1 MATMKLGT
9 KPEIFVLEGLTWR
22 CMNELESDVVV
33 EVGEMSF
40 YLHKATPLGVMQF
53 PLLSRSGVL
62 QRMISEYQPPEDGG
76 DGMCTLQLDDIPGG
90 AKAFELAAK
99 FCYDVKIELNALN
112 VVCLRCAAEYL
123 RMTDEYAEGNL
134 ITQAE
139 SFLAD
144 VLGNWKDSIK
154 ALETCE
160 GVLPTAEDLH
170 LVSRCITALAS
181 KACASDAAP
190 PLAAL
195 RNASCVVVDRDALWN
210 GIGSAD
216 TPRGSASSGMDWWYE
231 DVSFLSLPMFK
242 RLIQAMEAKGM
253 RDESIAGAIM
263 FYAGRFLPGLKRNTS
278 FSNALAGFGA
288 GGGGGGGDGMSSRNV
303 TPRAASVSAPSE
315 GDQRYFLEEIV
326 ALLPTKKGVASTR
339 FLLGML
345 RTAMLL
351 HASPLC
357 RENLERR
364 IGAQLEDA
372 SLDDL
377 LVPNLGYTVETL
389 YDIDCVQRILDYFM
403 SSTDGLGTG
412 YTSPAVAEEGGAGAG
427 GLGVV
432 AQGGTPSSSL
442 SPITMVAKL
451 MDGYLSEVA
460 PDTNLKLPKFQ
471 ALAAVVPDYARPV
484 DDGIYRA
491 IDIYLKSHPWLSESE
506 REQLCRLMNCQKLS
520 LEACTHAAQNERLP
534 LRVVVQVLFFEQLRL
549 RTSIA
554 GWFFVSDNAAADG
567 VARPRP
573 GGGAIVPKGSA
584 VAAGALAETDAD
596 PDADAP
602 PAEKEE
608 SIIEVKARVS
618 DLEKE
623 CKCMKQEIRRLGK
636 PRRSWSLLGRKCGF
650 GAKVQQQQPQPAMSG
665 K

>member
-1 MATMKLGT
+1 MATMKLGS
-9 KPEIFVLEGLTWR
+9 KPEIFVLEDLTWR
-22 CMNELESDVVV
+22 STTELESDVVV

-40 YLHKATPLGVMQF
+40 YLHKF

-62 QRMISEYQPPEDGG
+62 QRMISEYQPPAGG
-76 DGMCTLQLDDIPGG
+76 GGGGMCTLQLDDIPGG

-123 RMTDEYAEGNL
+123 RMTDDYAEGNL

-144 VLGNWKDSIK
+144 VLANWKDSIK

-181 KACASDAAP
+181 RACNSDAAA
-190 PLAAL
+190 PLV
-195 RNASCVVVDRDALWN
+195 RNAGVVVDKDALWN
-210 GIGSAD
+210 GIRSGDTASA
-216 TPRGSASSGMDWWYE
+216 AAAAASGMDWWYE

-253 RDESIAGAIM
+253 RAESIAGAIM
-263 FYAGRFLPGLKRNTS
+263 FYAGRFLPGLKRDTS
-278 FSNALAGFGA
+278 FSNALASYGADGA
-288 GGGGGGGDGMSSRNV
+288 GGGGAGGMSSRNI

-326 ALLPTKKGVASTR
+326 ALLPTKKGVASTK

-345 RTAMLL
+345 RKAMLL

-377 LVPNLGYTVETL
+377 LVPNLGYHVETL

-403 SSTDGLGTG
+403 SSTDGIGTG
-412 YTSPAVAEEGGAGAG
+412 YTSPALAEDGGGS
-427 GLGVV
+427 LGIP
-432 AQGGTPSSSL
+432 QGGTPSSSL

-451 MDGYLSEVA
+451 MDGFLAEVA

-491 IDIYLKSHPWLSESE
+491 TDIYLKSHPWLSESE
-506 REQLCRLMNCQKLS
+506 REQLCRLLNCQKLS

-554 GWFFVSDNAAADG
+554 GWFFVSDNAAGGDG
-567 VARPRP
+567 ARPHS
-573 GGGAIVPKGSA
+573 GGGIVPKGAAAIAGSA
-584 VAAGALAETDAD
+584 QAEAD
-596 PDADAP
+596 DSDVEGDAP
-602 PAEKEE
+602 EGKETMTD
-608 SIIEVKARVS
+608 VKARVS
-618 DLEKE
+618 ELEKE
-623 CKCMKQEIRRLGK
+623 CKSMKQEIRRLGK
-636 PRRSWSLLGRKCGF
+636 PRRSWSLLPKKCGF
-650 GAKVQQQQPQPAMSG
+650 GAKVQQAQTAMSG

>member
-1 MATMKLGT
+1 MATMKLGS

-22 CMNELESDVVV
+22 CMTELESDVVV

-40 YLHKATPLGVMQF
+40 YLHKF

-62 QRMISEYQPPEDGG
+62 QRMIGEYQAPQEDGG
-76 DGMCTLQLDDIPGG
+76 GGGGMCMLQLDDIPGG
-90 AKAFELAAK
+90 AKAFELAAR

-123 RMTDEYAEGNL
+123 LMTDDYAEGNL

-139 SFLAD
+139 SFLSD
-144 VLGNWKDSIK
+144 VLANWKDSIK

-170 LVSRCITALAS
+170 I
-181 KACASDAAP
+181 
-190 PLAAL
+190 
-195 RNASCVVVDRDALWN
+195 
-210 GIGSAD
+210 
-216 TPRGSASSGMDWWYE
+216 
-231 DVSFLSLPMFK
+231 
-242 RLIQAMEAKGM
+242 
-253 RDESIAGAIM
+253 
-263 FYAGRFLPGLKRNTS
+263 
-278 FSNALAGFGA
+278 
-288 GGGGGGGDGMSSRNV
+288 
-303 TPRAASVSAPSE
+303 

-326 ALLPTKKGVASTR
+326 ALLPAKKGVASTR

-372 SLDDL
+372 CLDDL

-412 YTSPAVAEEGGAGAG
+412 YTSPAVAEEGSQLGAPQAG
-427 GLGVV
+427 S
-432 AQGGTPSSSL
+432 PSSL

-451 MDGYLSEVA
+451 MDGYLAEVA

-491 IDIYLKSHPWLSESE
+491 MDIYLKSHPWLSESE

-554 GWFFVSDNAAADG
+554 GWFFVSGNAAAG
-567 VARPRP
+567 GEPHP
-573 GGGAIVPKGSA
+573 GGSAIVRKGA
-584 VAAGALAETDAD
+584 AAGQSD
-596 PDADAP
+596 PDAEADEGKGKEL
-602 PAEKEE
+602 PAEA
-608 SIIEVKARVS
+608 ITDVKARVS
-618 DLEKE
+618 ELEKE
-623 CKCMKQEIRRLGK
+623 CVSMKQEIRRLGK
-636 PRRSWSLLGRKCGF
+636 PRRSWSLLTRKCGF
-650 GAKVQQQQPQPAMSG
+650 GTKVQQAQPTMSG

>member
-1 MATMKLGT
+1 MATMKLGS
-9 KPEIFVLEGLTWR
+9 KPEIFVLQDLTWR
-22 CMNELESDVVV
+22 CTTELESDVVV

-40 YLHKATPLGVMQF
+40 YLHKF

-62 QRMISEYQPPEDGG
+62 QRMISEYQAPADGG
-76 DGMCTLQLDDIPGG
+76 GMCTLQLDDIPGG

-123 RMTDEYAEGNL
+123 RMTDDYAEGNL

-139 SFLAD
+139 CFLVD
-144 VLGNWKDSIK
+144 VLANWKDSIK

-181 KACASDAAP
+181 KACGSDAAAP
-190 PLAAL
+190 VV
-195 RNASCVVVDRDALWN
+195 RNASVDKDALWN
-210 GIGSAD
+210 GIRSGDTTSSA
-216 TPRGSASSGMDWWYE
+216 AAAAAAAGMDWWYE

-278 FSNALAGFGA
+278 FSNALASYGADGSGGA
-288 GGGGGGGDGMSSRNV
+288 GGGMSSRNI

-326 ALLPTKKGVASTR
+326 ALLPTKKGVASTK

-377 LVPNLGYTVETL
+377 LVPNLGYHVETL

-403 SSTDGLGTG
+403 SSTDGIGTG
-412 YTSPAVAEEGGAGAG
+412 YTSPALAEEGGGSLGIPQGA
-427 GLGVV
+427 
-432 AQGGTPSSSL
+432 TPSSSL

-451 MDGYLSEVA
+451 MDGFLAEVA

-506 REQLCRLMNCQKLS
+506 REQLCRLLNCQKLS

-554 GWFFVSDNAAADG
+554 GWFFVSDNAAGGDG
-567 VARPRP
+567 ARPHA
-573 GGGAIVPKGSA
+573 GGAIVPKGT
-584 VAAGALAETDAD
+584 AAIAGCPQADAD
-596 PDADAP
+596 SDVEGDAP
-602 PAEKEE
+602 DGKET
-608 SIIEVKARVS
+608 ITDVKARVS

-623 CKCMKQEIRRLGK
+623 CKSMKQEIRRLGK
-636 PRRSWSLLGRKCGF
+636 PRRSWSLLTRKCGF
-650 GAKVQQQQPQPAMSG
+650 GAKVQQAQTAMSG

>member
-1 MATMKLGT
+1 M
-9 KPEIFVLEGLTWR
+9 
-22 CMNELESDVVV
+22 
-33 EVGEMSF
+33 
-40 YLHKATPLGVMQF
+40 F

-62 QRMISEYQPPEDGG
+62 QRMISEYQPPADGG
-76 DGMCTLQLDDIPGG
+76 GGGMCTLQLDDIPGG

-123 RMTDEYAEGNL
+123 RMTDDYAEGNL

-144 VLGNWKDSIK
+144 VLANWKDSIK

-170 LVSRCITALAS
+170 LISRCITALAS
-181 KACASDAAP
+181 RACASDAAA
-190 PLAAL
+190 PLV
-195 RNASCVVVDRDALWN
+195 RNASVVDKDALWN
-210 GIGSAD
+210 GIRSGDTVSA
-216 TPRGSASSGMDWWYE
+216 AVAVSGMDWWYE

-253 RDESIAGAIM
+253 RAESIAGAIM
-263 FYAGRFLPGLKRNTS
+263 FYAGRFLPGLKRDTS
-278 FSNALAGFGA
+278 FSNALASYGA
-288 GGGGGGGDGMSSRNV
+288 EGSGGGGGMSSRNI

-326 ALLPTKKGVASTR
+326 ALLPTKKGVASTK

-345 RTAMLL
+345 RKAMLL

-377 LVPNLGYTVETL
+377 LVPNLGYHVETL

-403 SSTDGLGTG
+403 SSTDGIGTG
-412 YTSPAVAEEGGAGAG
+412 YTSPALAEEGGGS
-427 GLGVV
+427 LGIP
-432 AQGGTPSSSL
+432 QGGTPSSSL
-442 SPITMVAKL
+442 SPITMVARL
-451 MDGYLSEVA
+451 MDGFLAEVA

-491 IDIYLKSHPWLSESE
+491 TDIYLKSHPWLSESE
-506 REQLCRLMNCQKLS
+506 REQLCRLLNCQKLS

-549 RTSIA
+549 RTSIT
-554 GWFFVSDNAAADG
+554 GWFFVSDNAPGGDG
-567 VARPRP
+567 ARPHS
-573 GGGAIVPKGSA
+573 GGAIVPKGAAAIVGSA
-584 VAAGALAETDAD
+584 QAEAD
-596 PDADAP
+596 SDVEGDAP
-602 PAEKEE
+602 EGKET
-608 SIIEVKARVS
+608 ITDVKVRVS
-618 DLEKE
+618 ELEKE
-623 CKCMKQEIRRLGK
+623 CKSMKQEIRRLGK
-636 PRRSWSLLGRKCGF
+636 PRRSWSLLPKKCGL
-650 GAKVQQQQPQPAMSG
+650 GAKVQQAQTAMSG

>member
-1 MATMKLGT
+1 MATMKLGS
-9 KPEIFVLEGLTWR
+9 KPEIFVLEDLTWR
-22 CMNELESDVVV
+22 CMTELESDVVV

-40 YLHKATPLGVMQF
+40 NLHKF

-62 QRMISEYQPPEDGG
+62 QRMISEYLPPADGG
-76 DGMCTLQLDDIPGG
+76 GMCTLQLDDIPGG

-123 RMTDEYAEGNL
+123 HMTDDYAEGNL

-139 SFLAD
+139 SFLTD
-144 VLGNWKDSIK
+144 VLANWKDSIK

-181 KACASDAAP
+181 KVCASDAAAS
-190 PLAAL
+190 LL
-195 RNASCVVVDRDALWN
+195 RNASVDKDALWN
-210 GIGSAD
+210 GIGSGD
-216 TPRGSASSGMDWWYE
+216 TPRGLPVASSAAAAASGMDWWYE

-253 RDESIAGAIM
+253 RAESIAGAIM

-278 FSNALAGFGA
+278 FSNALSGFGGDA
-288 GGGGGGGDGMSSRNV
+288 GSRNI
-303 TPRAASVSAPSE
+303 TPRAANVSAPSE

-326 ALLPTKKGVASTR
+326 ALLPTKKGVASTK

-351 HASPLC
+351 LASPLC

-377 LVPNLGYTVETL
+377 LVPNLGYHVETL

-412 YTSPAVAEEGGAGAG
+412 YTSPAVAEEGGS
-427 GLGVV
+427 GLG
-432 AQGGTPSSSL
+432 APQAGTPSSSL

-451 MDGYLSEVA
+451 MDGYLAEVA

-554 GWFFVSDNAAADG
+554 GWFFVSDNAAAEADG
-567 VARPRP
+567 ARPHP
-573 GGGAIVPKGSA
+573 GGAIVPKGA
-584 VAAGALAETDAD
+584 RAGALAEAEADTDAE
-596 PDADAP
+596 AP
-602 PAEKEE
+602 EGKEE
-608 SIIEVKARVS
+608 TITDVKARVS
-618 DLEKE
+618 ELEKE
-623 CKCMKQEIRRLGK
+623 CKSMKQEIRRLGK
-636 PRRSWSLLGRKCGF
+636 PRRSWSLLTRKCGF
-650 GAKVQQQQPQPAMSG
+650 GAKVQQAQPAMNG

>member
-1 MATMKLGT
+1 
-9 KPEIFVLEGLTWR
+9 
-22 CMNELESDVVV
+22 
-33 EVGEMSF
+33 
-40 YLHKATPLGVMQF
+40 
-53 PLLSRSGVL
+53 
-62 QRMISEYQPPEDGG
+62 MISEYQPPEDG
-76 DGMCTLQLDDIPGG
+76 DGICTLQLDDIPGG
-90 AKAFELAAK
+90 AKAFELVAK

-123 RMTDEYAEGNL
+123 RMTDDYAEGNL

-139 SFLAD
+139 SFLSD
-144 VLGNWKDSIK
+144 VLANWKDSIK

-170 LVSRCITALAS
+170 IVSRCITALAS
-181 KACASDAAP
+181 KACASDAASL
-190 PLAAL
+190 LAT
-195 RNASCVVVDRDALWN
+195 RSVDSSRDALWN
-210 GIGSAD
+210 GIGAGD
-216 TPRGSASSGMDWWYE
+216 ALHPSSGMVDWWYE

-242 RLIQAMEAKGM
+242 RLIQAMEGKGM
-253 RDESIAGAIM
+253 RAESIAGAIM

-288 GGGGGGGDGMSSRNV
+288 GAGGDGMSSRSV

-326 ALLPTKKGVASTR
+326 SLLPTKKGVASTK

-357 RENLERR
+357 KENLERR
-364 IGAQLEDA
+364 IGAQMEDA

-412 YTSPAVAEEGGAGAG
+412 YTSPAVVEDGAGSLAG
-427 GLGVV
+427 VTN
-432 AQGGTPSSSL
+432 QGGTPSSAL
-442 SPITMVAKL
+442 SPIAMVAKL

-491 IDIYLKSHPWLSESE
+491 IDIYLKVTE
-506 REQLCRLMNCQKLS
+506 
-520 LEACTHAAQNERLP
+520 
-534 LRVVVQVLFFEQLRL
+534 FF
-549 RTSIA
+549 
-554 GWFFVSDNAAADG
+554 F
-567 VARPRP
+567 
-573 GGGAIVPKGSA
+573 
-584 VAAGALAETDAD
+584 
-596 PDADAP
+596 P
-602 PAEKEE
+602 P
-608 SIIEVKARVS
+608 
-618 DLEKE
+618 
-623 CKCMKQEIRRLGK
+623 EID
-636 PRRSWSLLGRKCGF
+636 
-650 GAKVQQQQPQPAMSG
+650 
-665 K
+665 

>member
-1 MATMKLGT
+1 MATMKLGS
-9 KPEIFVLEGLTWR
+9 KPEIFVLEDLTWR
-22 CMNELESDVVV
+22 CTTELESDVVV

-40 YLHKATPLGVMQF
+40 YLHKF

-62 QRMISEYQPPEDGG
+62 QRMIGEYQPPADGG
-76 DGMCTLQLDDIPGG
+76 GMCTLQLDDIPGG

-123 RMTDEYAEGNL
+123 RMTDDYAEGNL

-144 VLGNWKDSIK
+144 VLANWKDSIK

-181 KACASDAAP
+181 KACTSDAAA
-190 PLAAL
+190 PLLA
-195 RNASCVVVDRDALWN
+195 RNASVADKDALWN
-210 GIGSAD
+210 GIRSGDTASSA
-216 TPRGSASSGMDWWYE
+216 ASGMDWWYE

-253 RDESIAGAIM
+253 RAESIAGAIM

-278 FSNALAGFGA
+278 FSNALASYGA
-288 GGGGGGGDGMSSRNV
+288 DGGGGGGMSSRNV

-377 LVPNLGYTVETL
+377 LVPNLGYHVETL

-403 SSTDGLGTG
+403 SSTDGIGTG
-412 YTSPAVAEEGGAGAG
+412 YTSPALAEDGGG
-427 GLGVV
+427 GGGSLGVP
-432 AQGGTPSSSL
+432 QGGTPSASL

-451 MDGYLSEVA
+451 MDGYLAEVA

-554 GWFFVSDNAAADG
+554 GWFFVSENAAGGDG
-567 VARPRP
+567 ARPHP
-573 GGGAIVPKGSA
+573 GGAIVPKGGAAAVLASA
-584 VAAGALAETDAD
+584 QAEVDSDAEDDTPPEGKETITDV
-596 PDADAP
+596 
-602 PAEKEE
+602 KE
-608 SIIEVKARVS
+608 RVS
-618 DLEKE
+618 ELEKE
-623 CKCMKQEIRRLGK
+623 CKSMKQEIRKLGK
-636 PRRSWSLLGRKCGF
+636 PPRRPWGLLTRKCGF
-650 GAKVQQQQPQPAMSG
+650 GAKVQQAQTAMSG

>member
-1 MATMKLGT
+1 MATMKLGS
-9 KPEIFVLEGLTWR
+9 KPEIFVLEDLTWR
-22 CMNELESDVVV
+22 CTTELESDVVV

-40 YLHKATPLGVMQF
+40 YLHKF

-62 QRMISEYQPPEDGG
+62 QRMISEYQAPEDGG
-76 DGMCTLQLDDIPGG
+76 GGMCTLQLDDIPGG

-123 RMTDEYAEGNL
+123 RMTDDYAEGNL

-144 VLGNWKDSIK
+144 VLANWKDSIK

-181 KACASDAAP
+181 KACASDAAA
-190 PLAAL
+190 PLL
-195 RNASCVVVDRDALWN
+195 RNAASVDKDALWN
-210 GIGSAD
+210 GIRSGD
-216 TPRGSASSGMDWWYE
+216 TASSAAAMDWWYE

-278 FSNALAGFGA
+278 FSNALASYA
-288 GGGGGGGDGMSSRNV
+288 ADGGGMSSRNV

-326 ALLPTKKGVASTR
+326 ALLPTKKGVASTK

-377 LVPNLGYTVETL
+377 LVPNLGYHVETL

-403 SSTDGLGTG
+403 SSTDGIGTG
-412 YTSPAVAEEGGAGAG
+412 YTSPALAEEGGG
-427 GLGVV
+427 GGSIGVPPS
-432 AQGGTPSSSL
+432 GTPSAAL

-451 MDGYLSEVA
+451 MDGFLAEVA
-460 PDTNLKLPKFQ
+460 PDTNLKLAKFQ

-554 GWFFVSDNAAADG
+554 GWFFVSDNAA
-567 VARPRP
+567 
-573 GGGAIVPKGSA
+573 GGGGSRAHGGSAIVPKG
-584 VAAGALAETDAD
+584 AAAAATSVQAESDSDDAEGDVPEGKQENMTD
-596 PDADAP
+596 
-602 PAEKEE
+602 
-608 SIIEVKARVS
+608 VKARVS
-618 DLEKE
+618 ELEKE
-623 CKCMKQEIRRLGK
+623 CKSMKQEIRRLGK
-636 PRRSWSLLGRKCGF
+636 PRRSWSLLTRKCGF
-650 GAKVQQQQPQPAMSG
+650 GAKVQQAQPAMSG

>member
-1 MATMKLGT
+1 
-9 KPEIFVLEGLTWR
+9 
-22 CMNELESDVVV
+22 
-33 EVGEMSF
+33 MSF
-40 YLHKATPLGVMQF
+40 YLHKF

-62 QRMISEYQPPEDGG
+62 QRMISEYQPASDGG
-76 DGMCTLQLDDIPGG
+76 GGGMCTLQLDDIPGG

-123 RMTDEYAEGNL
+123 RMTDDYAEGNL

-144 VLGNWKDSIK
+144 VLSNWKDSIK

-181 KACASDAAP
+181 KACASDAAA
-190 PLAAL
+190 PLL
-195 RNASCVVVDRDALWN
+195 LVRNASVVIDKDALWN
-210 GIGSAD
+210 GIRSGD
-216 TPRGSASSGMDWWYE
+216 TASSTTASGMDWWYD

-253 RDESIAGAIM
+253 RAESIAGAIM

-278 FSNALAGFGA
+278 FSNALASYGADGA
-288 GGGGGGGDGMSSRNV
+288 GGGGGGMSSRNV

-326 ALLPTKKGVASTR
+326 ALLPTKKGVASTK

-364 IGAQLEDA
+364 IGVQLEDA

-377 LVPNLGYTVETL
+377 LVPNLGYHVETL
-389 YDIDCVQRILDYFM
+389 YDVDC
-403 SSTDGLGTG
+403 
-412 YTSPAVAEEGGAGAG
+412 
-427 GLGVV
+427 
-432 AQGGTPSSSL
+432 
-442 SPITMVAKL
+442 
-451 MDGYLSEVA
+451 
-460 PDTNLKLPKFQ
+460 
-471 ALAAVVPDYARPV
+471 
-484 DDGIYRA
+484 
-491 IDIYLKSHPWLSESE
+491 SHPWLSESE

-549 RTSIA
+549 RTSIT
-554 GWFFVSDNAAADG
+554 GWFFVSNNAAGGDG
-567 VARPRP
+567 ARLHP
-573 GGGAIVPKGSA
+573 GGAIVPKGGA
-584 VAAGALAETDAD
+584 AAVVAASAQAEVDTDAED
-596 PDADAP
+596 DVP
-602 PAEKEE
+602 EGGKET
-608 SIIEVKARVS
+608 ITDVKARVS
-618 DLEKE
+618 ELEKE
-623 CKCMKQEIRRLGK
+623 CKSMKQEIRRLGK
-636 PRRSWSLLGRKCGF
+636 PRRSWSLLTRKCGF
-650 GAKVQQQQPQPAMSG
+650 GAKVQQAQPAMSG
-665 K
+665 KDV

>member
-1 MATMKLGT
+1 
-9 KPEIFVLEGLTWR
+9 
-22 CMNELESDVVV
+22 
-33 EVGEMSF
+33 
-40 YLHKATPLGVMQF
+40 MQF

-62 QRMISEYQPPEDGG
+62 QRMISEYQPPAAGG
-76 DGMCTLQLDDIPGG
+76 GMCTLQLDDIPGG

-123 RMTDEYAEGNL
+123 RMTDDYAEGNL

-144 VLGNWKDSIK
+144 VLANWKDSIK

-181 KACASDAAP
+181 KACASDAAA
-190 PLAAL
+190 PLL
-195 RNASCVVVDRDALWN
+195 RNASVDKDALWN
-210 GIGSAD
+210 GIRSGDTASA
-216 TPRGSASSGMDWWYE
+216 AAAASGMDWWYE

-242 RLIQAMEAKGM
+242 RLIQAMEAMGM
-253 RDESIAGAIM
+253 RAESIAGAIM

-278 FSNALAGFGA
+278 FSNALASYGA
-288 GGGGGGGDGMSSRNV
+288 DGGGGGMSSRNI

-326 ALLPTKKGVASTR
+326 ALLPTKKGVASTK

-377 LVPNLGYTVETL
+377 LVPNLGYHVETL

-403 SSTDGLGTG
+403 SSTDGIGTG
-412 YTSPAVAEEGGAGAG
+412 YTSPALAEDGGGSL
-427 GLGVV
+427 GLP
-432 AQGGTPSSSL
+432 QGGTPSTSL

-451 MDGYLSEVA
+451 MDGYLAEVA

-491 IDIYLKSHPWLSESE
+491 IDIYLKVTRRALLYIHVSFRDLSHRSARARIAVAPVAVGVGAGAAVPADELPEAVAGGVHARGAE
-506 REQLCRLMNCQKLS
+506 R
-520 LEACTHAAQNERLP
+520 
-534 LRVVVQVLFFEQLRL
+534 
-549 RTSIA
+549 
-554 GWFFVSDNAAADG
+554 AAA
-567 VARPRP
+567 AA
-573 GGGAIVPKGSA
+573 GGGA
-584 VAAGALAETDAD
+584 GALLRA
-596 PDADAP
+596 AP
-602 PAEKEE
+602 PAH
-608 SIIEVKARVS
+608 VHRRVV
-618 DLEKE
+618 LRVG
-623 CKCMKQEIRRLGK
+623 QRG
-636 PRRSWSLLGRKCGF
+636 GG
-650 GAKVQQQQPQPAMSG
+650 
-665 K
+665 

>member
-1 MATMKLGT
+1 MATMKLGS
-9 KPEIFVLEGLTWR
+9 KPEIFVLEDLTWR
-22 CMNELESDVVV
+22 CTTELESDVVV

-40 YLHKATPLGVMQF
+40 YLHKF

-62 QRMISEYQPPEDGG
+62 QRMISEYQPPADGG
-76 DGMCTLQLDDIPGG
+76 GGGMCTLQLDDIPGG

-123 RMTDEYAEGNL
+123 RMTDDYAEGNL

-144 VLGNWKDSIK
+144 VLANWKDSIK

-181 KACASDAAP
+181 RACASDAAA
-190 PLAAL
+190 PLV
-195 RNASCVVVDRDALWN
+195 RNASVIDKDALWN
-210 GIGSAD
+210 GIRSDDTASA
-216 TPRGSASSGMDWWYE
+216 AAAAAASGMDWWYE

-253 RDESIAGAIM
+253 RAESIAGAIM
-263 FYAGRFLPGLKRNTS
+263 FYAGRFLPGLKRDTS
-278 FSNALAGFGA
+278 FSNALASYGA
-288 GGGGGGGDGMSSRNV
+288 DGSGGGGGMSSRNI

-326 ALLPTKKGVASTR
+326 ALLPTKKGVASTK

-345 RTAMLL
+345 RKAMLL

-377 LVPNLGYTVETL
+377 LVPNLGYHVETL

-403 SSTDGLGTG
+403 SSTDGIGTG
-412 YTSPAVAEEGGAGAG
+412 YTSPALAEEGGGS
-427 GLGVV
+427 LGIP
-432 AQGGTPSSSL
+432 QGGTPSSSL
-442 SPITMVAKL
+442 SPITTVAKL
-451 MDGYLSEVA
+451 MDGFLAEVA

-506 REQLCRLMNCQKLS
+506 REQLCRVLNCQKLS

-549 RTSIA
+549 RTSIT
-554 GWFFVSDNAAADG
+554 GWFFVSDNAAGGDG
-567 VARPRP
+567 ARLHS
-573 GGGAIVPKGSA
+573 GGAIVPKGAAAIAGSA
-584 VAAGALAETDAD
+584 QAEAD
-596 PDADAP
+596 SDVEGDAP
-602 PAEKEE
+602 GGKE
-608 SIIEVKARVS
+608 SITDVKARVS
-618 DLEKE
+618 ELEKE
-623 CKCMKQEIRRLGK
+623 CKSMKQEIRRLGK
-636 PRRSWSLLGRKCGF
+636 PRRSWSLLPKKCGF
-650 GAKVQQQQPQPAMSG
+650 GAKVQQAQTAMSG

>member
-1 MATMKLGT
+1 
-9 KPEIFVLEGLTWR
+9 
-22 CMNELESDVVV
+22 
-33 EVGEMSF
+33 
-40 YLHKATPLGVMQF
+40 
-53 PLLSRSGVL
+53 
-62 QRMISEYQPPEDGG
+62 MISEYQPPEDG
-76 DGMCTLQLDDIPGG
+76 DGICTLQLDDIPGG

-123 RMTDEYAEGNL
+123 RMTDDYAEGNL

-139 SFLAD
+139 SFLSD
-144 VLGNWKDSIK
+144 VLAANWKDSIK

-170 LVSRCITALAS
+170 LVSRCITSLAS
-181 KACASDAAP
+181 KACASAP
-190 PLAAL
+190 SSVA
-195 RNASCVVVDRDALWN
+195 DRDALWN
-210 GIGSAD
+210 GIGSGD
-216 TPRGSASSGMDWWYE
+216 TPRASAASRSTMDWWYE

-278 FSNALAGFGA
+278 FSNALAGFG
-288 GGGGGGGDGMSSRNV
+288 GDGMSSRNV
-303 TPRAASVSAPSE
+303 TPRAANVSAPSE

-326 ALLPTKKGVASTR
+326 ALLPIKKGVASTK

-345 RTAMLL
+345 RTAVLL

-412 YTSPAVAEEGGAGAG
+412 YSSPAVGEEGAGSL
-427 GLGVV
+427 GLP
-432 AQGGTPSSSL
+432 QGGTPSSSL
-442 SPITMVAKL
+442 LPITLVAKL

-460 PDTNLKLPKFQ
+460 PDTSLKLPKFQ

-491 IDIYLKSHPWLSESE
+491 IDIYLKVNN
-506 REQLCRLMNCQKLS
+506 R
-520 LEACTHAAQNERLP
+520 TH
-534 LRVVVQVLFFEQLRL
+534 
-549 RTSIA
+549 I
-554 GWFFVSDNAAADG
+554 
-567 VARPRP
+567 
-573 GGGAIVPKGSA
+573 
-584 VAAGALAETDAD
+584 
-596 PDADAP
+596 
-602 PAEKEE
+602 
-608 SIIEVKARVS
+608 
-618 DLEKE
+618 
-623 CKCMKQEIRRLGK
+623 
-636 PRRSWSLLGRKCGF
+636 
-650 GAKVQQQQPQPAMSG
+650 
-665 K
+665 

>member
-1 MATMKLGT
+1 MATMKLGS
-9 KPEIFVLEGLTWR
+9 KPEIFVLEDLTWR
-22 CMNELESDVVV
+22 CTTELESDVVV

-40 YLHKATPLGVMQF
+40 YLHKF

-62 QRMISEYQPPEDGG
+62 QRMISEYQPPSDGVG
-76 DGMCTLQLDDIPGG
+76 GGMCTLQLDDIPGG
-90 AKAFELAAK
+90 AKAFELAAR

-123 RMTDEYAEGNL
+123 RMTDDYAEGNL

-144 VLGNWKDSIK
+144 VLANWKDSIK

-181 KACASDAAP
+181 KACASDAAA
-190 PLAAL
+190 PLLA
-195 RNASCVVVDRDALWN
+195 RNASAAAAADKDALWN
-210 GIGSAD
+210 GIRTGGGDAASSA
-216 TPRGSASSGMDWWYE
+216 AASGMDWWYE

-253 RDESIAGAIM
+253 RAESIAGAIM

-278 FSNALAGFGA
+278 FSNALASYGA
-288 GGGGGGGDGMSSRNV
+288 DGGGGGGGMSSRNV

-377 LVPNLGYTVETL
+377 LVPNLGYHVETL

-403 SSTDGLGTG
+403 SSTVGIGTG
-412 YTSPAVAEEGGAGAG
+412 YTSPALADDGGG
-427 GLGVV
+427 GGGGGSLGVP
-432 AQGGTPSSSL
+432 QSGTPSASL

-451 MDGYLSEVA
+451 MDGYLAEVA

-554 GWFFVSDNAAADG
+554 GWFFVSENAAGGDG
-567 VARPRP
+567 ARPHP
-573 GGGAIVPKGSA
+573 GGAKGAAAVVASA
-584 VAAGALAETDAD
+584 QAEVDSDAED
-596 PDADAP
+596 DAP
-602 PAEKEE
+602 PEGKET
-608 SIIEVKARVS
+608 ITDVKERVS
-618 DLEKE
+618 ELEKE
-623 CKCMKQEIRRLGK
+623 CKSMKQEIRRLGK
-636 PRRSWSLLGRKCGF
+636 PPRRPWGLLTRKCGF
-650 GAKVQQQQPQPAMSG
+650 GAKVQQAQTAMSG

>member
-1 MATMKLGT
+1 
-9 KPEIFVLEGLTWR
+9 
-22 CMNELESDVVV
+22 
-33 EVGEMSF
+33 MSF
-40 YLHKATPLGVMQF
+40 YLHKF

-62 QRMISEYQPPEDGG
+62 QRMISEYQPASDGG
-76 DGMCTLQLDDIPGG
+76 GGGMCTLQLDDIPGG

-123 RMTDEYAEGNL
+123 RMTDDYAEGNL

-144 VLGNWKDSIK
+144 VLSNWKDSIK

-181 KACASDAAP
+181 KACASDAAA
-190 PLAAL
+190 PLL
-195 RNASCVVVDRDALWN
+195 LVRNASFAVDKDALWN
-210 GIGSAD
+210 GIRSGD
-216 TPRGSASSGMDWWYE
+216 TASSTTASGMDWWYE

-253 RDESIAGAIM
+253 RAESIAGAIM

-278 FSNALAGFGA
+278 FSNALASYGA
-288 GGGGGGGDGMSSRNV
+288 DGSGGGGGMSSRNV

-326 ALLPTKKGVASTR
+326 ALLPTKKGVASTK

-377 LVPNLGYTVETL
+377 LVPNLGYHVETL
-389 YDIDCVQRILDYFM
+389 YDVDCVQRILDYFM
-403 SSTDGLGTG
+403 SSTDGIGTG
-412 YTSPAVAEEGGAGAG
+412 YTSPALAEDGGVGG
-427 GLGVV
+427 GSSLGLGVPLP
-432 AQGGTPSSSL
+432 QGATPTTSL
-442 SPITMVAKL
+442 SPIIMVAKL
-451 MDGYLSEVA
+451 MDGYLAEVA

-549 RTSIA
+549 RTSIT
-554 GWFFVSDNAAADG
+554 GWFFVSNNAAGGDG
-567 VARPRP
+567 ARLHP
-573 GGGAIVPKGSA
+573 GGAIVPKGGPAVVTASA
-584 VAAGALAETDAD
+584 QAEVDTDAED
-596 PDADAP
+596 DVP
-602 PAEKEE
+602 EEGKET
-608 SIIEVKARVS
+608 ITDVKARVS
-618 DLEKE
+618 ELEKE
-623 CKCMKQEIRRLGK
+623 CKSMKQEIRRLGK
-636 PRRSWSLLGRKCGF
+636 PRRSWSLLTRKCGF
-650 GAKVQQQQPQPAMSG
+650 GAKVQQTQPAMSG
-665 K
+665 KDV

>member
-1 MATMKLGT
+1 MATMKLGS
-9 KPEIFVLEGLTWR
+9 KPEIFVLEDLTWR
-22 CMNELESDVVV
+22 CMTELESDVVV

-40 YLHKATPLGVMQF
+40 YLHKF

-62 QRMISEYQPPEDGG
+62 QRMISEFQPPEDG

-139 SFLAD
+139 SFLSD
-144 VLGNWKDSIK
+144 VLGNWKDAIK

-160 GVLPTAEDLH
+160 SVLPTAEDLH

-181 KACASDAAP
+181 RACCASSDTP
-190 PLAAL
+190 TSTKMLL
-195 RNASCVVVDRDALWN
+195 RNNDSRGDALWN
-210 GIGSAD
+210 GIGSWAD
-216 TPRGSASSGMDWWYE
+216 AQPGTGMMDWWYE

-242 RLIQAMEAKGM
+242 RLIQAMEGKGM
-253 RDESIAGAIM
+253 RAESIAGAIM

-278 FSNALAGFGA
+278 FSNALAA
-288 GGGGGGGDGMSSRNV
+288 SLGGGVGVGDGMSSRNV

-326 ALLPTKKGVASTR
+326 ALLPAKKGVASTK

-364 IGAQLEDA
+364 IGAQMEDA

-412 YTSPAVAEEGGAGAG
+412 YTSPAVVEEGSSLA
-427 GLGVV
+427 GVV
-432 AQGGTPSSSL
+432 PPHLQGGTPSSSSL

-471 ALAAVVPDYARPV
+471 ALAAVVPDCARPV

-491 IDIYLKSHPWLSESE
+491 IDIYLKSHPWLSEAE

-554 GWFFVSDNAAADG
+554 GWFFVSDNAGADG
-567 VARPRP
+567 GARPHH
-573 GGGAIVPKGSA
+573 GGAIVPKGSA
-584 VAAGALAETDAD
+584 AAAAGALAETEID
-596 PDADAP
+596 PDFDAP
-602 PAEKEE
+602 EGKEE
-608 SIIEVKARVS
+608 SITDVKERVS
-618 DLEKE
+618 ELEKE
-623 CKCMKQEIRRLGK
+623 CKTMKHEIRRLGK
-636 PRRSWSLLGRKCGF
+636 PRRPWSLFTRKCGF
-650 GAKVQQQQPQPAMSG
+650 GAKVQQQQPQPATSG